1 MESIEANIVNSK
13 KPYDG
18 LLLDNIYYLT
28 FDDDTD
34 NVDVVLSYG
43 LEINDQKAEK
53 LMNHM
58 WKIWNN
64 TL

>member
-1 MESIEANIVNSK
+1 MESIQTNIVNSK

-34 NVDVVLSYG
+34 NDAVVLPYG